1 MCNPVLAAVIGGGQA
16 VLGHIG
22 QVQAATQTNKNRLAL
37 YNAEKVRVQQRH
49 AINIQ
54 NYYLRGVDAEE
65 TWADNTIEASLAR
78 QQQEMLLNEAIAES
92 FRGME
97 GDYIKLQS
105 DSRIV
110 KYAERTGVTARRGR
124 TAVRGALGRAQSA
137 RLAAVDRQH
146 DRAVQVLHQIQSAKK
161 VADRKADDMKG
172 LEPER
177 GPGPVKPKW
186 DKGPSMLSLVVKT
199 ALGAYGGYKM
209 GQQLQGL
216 NPGTT
221 GPAPVTSSDVTAYMA
236 DYGPGMSYADAHNI
250 LTGGFRETVIQ
261 GNRGLLSQ
269 INQVSEN
276 FMGQFI
282 NVFPGQQVWGD
293 FPLEGGNPA
302 WRTVDLS
309 GVG

>member
-161 VADRKADDMKG
+161 VADRKADDMIG

-199 ALGAYGGYKM
+199 ALGAYGI
-209 GQQLQGL
+209 LDINFNRFAREAGL
-216 NPGTT
+216 VDFNFRDEDGKAWQDSIIFAAMNV
-221 GPAPVTSSDVTAYMA
+221 GASSA
-236 DYGPGMSYADAHNI
+236 
-250 LTGGFRETVIQ
+250 LIQ
-261 GNRGLLSQ
+261 TPPKR
-269 INQVSEN
+269 IR
-276 FMGQFI
+276 I
-282 NVFPGQQVWGD
+282 
-293 FPLEGGNPA
+293 
-302 WRTVDLS
+302 RRK
-309 GVG
+309 